1 MTPSGKRFRALIV
14 CLAPVAGVA
23 MLTTGCDGGGR
34 VPDAQTQPASV
45 SSELS
50 VRFEVTERQSTVSV
64 LGFRAAAAGPETD
77 VLGLVDPLAAAAPVQ
92 GCVLRDVDLSNRA
105 LLTRGSSVDLEE
117 LGGVGVGLG
126 AAGSPV
132 TVIPTFPRVYPDVAG
147 VVGGVVGEAVPQ
159 PIAAIPEHVSVFSAD
174 SELPVAEIPVPAL
187 PKLLAVNGSAPTAG
201 LRVDA
206 SEGLTLSLGAAG
218 GSLVEL
224 RPFGATVVASC
235 AVPANASTE
244 SVVTVPRSLL
254 AHLRPHDG
262 AANAAGGV
270 GLSVEIARRVRMR
283 EPLVASGARVSV
295 EVRSTLAV
303 ELRP

>member
-1 MTPSGKRFRALIV
+1 
-14 CLAPVAGVA
+14 
-23 MLTTGCDGGGR
+23 
-34 VPDAQTQPASV
+34 
-45 SSELS
+45 
-50 VRFEVTERQSTVSV
+50 
-64 LGFRAAAAGPETD
+64 
-77 VLGLVDPLAAAAPVQ
+77 
-92 GCVLRDVDLSNRA
+92 VLRDVDLANRT

-126 AAGSPV
+126 AAGTPV

-147 VVGGVVGEAVPQ
+147 VAGGVVGEAAPQ
-159 PIAAIPEHVSVFSAD
+159 PIATLPEHVAVLSAD

-187 PKLLAVNGSAPTAG
+187 PKLLAVNGSAPAAG

-224 RPFGATVVASC
+224 RPFGATVVVSC
-235 AVPANASTE
+235 AVPTNASTE
-244 SVVTVPRSLL
+244 SLVTVPRSLI
-254 AHLRPHDG
+254 AHLAPRD
-262 AANAAGGV
+262 AVANAVGGV

-295 EVRSTLAV
+295 EVRSTLPV